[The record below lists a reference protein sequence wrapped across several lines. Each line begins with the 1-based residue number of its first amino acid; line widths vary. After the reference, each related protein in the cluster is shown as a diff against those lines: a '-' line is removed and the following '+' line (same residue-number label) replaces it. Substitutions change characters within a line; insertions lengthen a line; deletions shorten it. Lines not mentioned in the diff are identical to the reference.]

1 MEMSGMN
8 AVQISKLPG
17 VADLPIKVRVKFA
30 KALLEEANGNTE
42 EANRYLEE
50 AIDLEAT
57 G

>member
-1 MEMSGMN
+1 MN
-8 AVQISKLPG
+8 AIQISKLPG
-17 VADLPIKVRVKFA
+17 VGDLPIKVRVKFA

-57 G
+57 GQ